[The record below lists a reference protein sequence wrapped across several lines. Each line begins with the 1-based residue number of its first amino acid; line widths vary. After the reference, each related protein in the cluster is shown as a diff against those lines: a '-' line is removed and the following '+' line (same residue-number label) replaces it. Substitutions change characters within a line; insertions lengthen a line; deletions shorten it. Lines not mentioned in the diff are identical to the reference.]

1 MAKIMVMGCGD
12 VGTGLAERL
21 AATGHEVT
29 GVRRTLQ
36 TQSSDI
42 HFIQADLTNAEQVGA
57 LDFNV
62 DGLVYILSPT
72 GRDISAYKDVFKTG
86 VEHVLSAA
94 KQQNPT
100 LPIFF
105 ISSTRVYA
113 QQQGEWVSE
122 QSATEPMDER
132 GRLLLQAED
141 QFLAFNEHATVIRFS
156 GIYGRSNYFINQLKR
171 GIEIQKVPP
180 YYTNRIHREDC
191 IGVLEFLLTKQLN
204 DEGLERI
211 YLASDLDPAEKWNV
225 ASYIT
230 KKRGLASCSA
240 KILDKTASHN
250 KRIDSRQLAEA
261 GYQFRYA
268 TYKQGYEALM
278 NEER

>member
-12 VGTGLAERL
+12 VGMGLAERL

-42 HFIQADLTNAEQVGA
+42 HFIQADVTNAEQVGA

-72 GRDISAYKDVFKTG
+72 GRDISAYKDVFKIG
-86 VEHVLSAA
+86 VEQVLSAL

-132 GRLLLQAED
+132 GQLLLQAEGL
-141 QFLAFNEHATVIRFS
+141 FLAFNEHTTVVRFS
-156 GIYGRSNYFINQLKR
+156 GIYGRSNFLIKQLEK
-171 GIEIQKVPP
+171 GAEVQKEPP

-191 IGVLEFLLTKQLN
+191 IGVLEFLLTKLLN
-204 DEGLERI
+204 GECLDRI
-211 YLASDLDPAEKWNV
+211 YLASDQDPAEKWNV

-230 KKRGLASCSA
+230 KKLGLASCSA
-240 KILDKTASHN
+240 KILDKTASRN
-250 KRIDSRQLAEA
+250 KRIDSRQLTEG
-261 GYQFRYA
+261 GYQFKYA
-268 TYKQGYEALM
+268 SYEQGYEAVM
-278 NEER
+278 NEEC

>member
-12 VGTGLAERL
+12 VGMGLAERL
-21 AATGHEVT
+21 VASGHEVT
-29 GVRRTLQ
+29 GVKRTLQ
-36 TQSSDI
+36 TQSSEVNSM
-42 HFIQADLTNAEQVGA
+42 QADVTNAEQVCA

-72 GRDISAYKDVFKTG
+72 GRDIPAYKDVFKTG
-86 VEHVLSAA
+86 VEHVLSAV

-113 QQQGEWVSE
+113 QQQGEWVNE

-132 GRLLLQAED
+132 GQLLLQAEG
-141 QFLAFNEHATVIRFS
+141 QFLTFNEYTTVIRFS
-156 GIYGRSNYFINQLKR
+156 GIYGRSNFFIKQLKK
-171 GIEIQKVPP
+171 GAEVQKAPP

-204 DEGLERI
+204 GECLERI
-211 YLASDLDPAEKWNV
+211 YLASDQDPAEKWHV

-230 KKRGLASCSA
+230 KKLGLASCGA
-240 KILDKTASHN
+240 LVLDKTASHN
-250 KRIDSRQLAEA
+250 KRINSRQLTEA
-261 GYQFRYA
+261 GYQFKYA
-268 TYKQGYEALM
+268 SYQQGYEAVI

>member
-12 VGTGLAERL
+12 VGMGLAERL
-21 AATGHEVT
+21 VASGHEVT

-36 TQSSDI
+36 TQSSEVN
-42 HFIQADLTNAEQVGA
+42 FIQADVTNAEQVEA
-57 LDFNV
+57 LNFCV

-72 GRDISAYKDVFKTG
+72 GRDISAYTDVFKIG

-94 KQQNPT
+94 KQQNPA

-113 QQQGEWVSE
+113 QQQGEWVNE
-122 QSATEPMDER
+122 QSVTEPMDER
-132 GRLLLQAED
+132 GRLLLQAEGM
-141 QFLAFNEHATVIRFS
+141 FLAFNEHTTVVRFS
-156 GIYGRSNYFINQLKR
+156 GIYGRSNYLIKQLEK
-171 GIEIQKVPP
+171 GTEVQKEPP

-191 IGVLEFLLTKQLN
+191 ISVLEFLLTKQLN
-204 DEGLERI
+204 GECLDRI
-211 YLASDLDPAEKWNV
+211 YLASDQDPAEKWNV

-230 KKRGLASCSA
+230 KKLGLPSCGGQV
-240 KILDKTASHN
+240 LDKTANRN
-250 KRIDSRQLAEA
+250 KRIDSRQLIEA

-268 TYKQGYEALM
+268 TYKQGYEAVL